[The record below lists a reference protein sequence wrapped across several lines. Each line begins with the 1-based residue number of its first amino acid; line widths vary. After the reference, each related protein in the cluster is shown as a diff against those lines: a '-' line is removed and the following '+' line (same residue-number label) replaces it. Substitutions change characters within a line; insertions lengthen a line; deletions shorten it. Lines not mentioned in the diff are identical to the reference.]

1 MSHTHRPKS
10 NPEPVVHPVSPAA
23 PTFPAAL
30 PEPTALGLLIERI
43 MMDDDLEEAQRN
55 SYKLLRDTPN
65 VKRAISATCK
75 TFGILPESFKE
86 KDRTR
91 ALSGMLQLVNIG
103 FLAGTAVG
111 FLAGLEFE
119 TDDDGDDDGSDYT
132 GV

>member
-1 MSHTHRPKS
+1 MRHTHRPKF
-10 NPEPVVHPVSPAA
+10 NPEPVAHPAA
-23 PTFPAAL
+23 PTFPTL
-30 PEPTALGLLIERI
+30 PEPTALDLLIERI
-43 MMDDDLEEAQRN
+43 MTDDDLEEAEHN
-55 SYKLLRDTPN
+55 AYELLRATPN
-65 VKRAISATCK
+65 VKCAISATCE
-75 TFGILPESFKE
+75 TFGILPENFKE